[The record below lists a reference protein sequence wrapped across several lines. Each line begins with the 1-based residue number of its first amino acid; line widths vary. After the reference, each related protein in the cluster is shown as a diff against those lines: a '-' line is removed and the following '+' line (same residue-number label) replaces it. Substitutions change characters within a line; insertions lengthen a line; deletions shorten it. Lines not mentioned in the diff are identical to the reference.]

1 MGSGK
6 RSVGRDMT
14 NQNDQ
19 AARNANISLVKAH
32 FFFYYAFLGGLMLLT
47 SCTSPLQTATSPGP
61 AGVPTD
67 ATPTPT
73 LTIPTSPTPT
83 PSPTSTAE
91 KPPSVKVVETK
102 LADLVAKATGLTVQ
116 AVDCPADLVEKAGTT
131 YNCTITSEVGIFT
144 GVVEPTDQPGQF
156 NWSTKGLLLL
166 TKLNTF
172 IQQSVQSQG
181 GGPVTVDCGGKA
193 RIVKVGETFECKV
206 TDAKGGMRTTRVT
219 VRDEVGN
226 VFIAPQ

>member
-1 MGSGK
+1 
-6 RSVGRDMT
+6 MT

-19 AARNANISLVKAH
+19 ANRDANTSLVKGH
-32 FFFYYAFLGGLMLLT
+32 PFFYYAFLGGLMLLT
-47 SCTSPLQTATSPGP
+47 SCTPPPQTTTSPGP
-61 AGVPTD
+61 TGVPTND
-67 ATPTPT
+67 SPTPT
-73 LTIPTSPTPT
+73 LTIPISPTPT
-83 PSPTSTAE
+83 PSPTATAE
-91 KPPSVKVVETK
+91 KPASVKTVEAK
-102 LADLVAKATGLTVQ
+102 LADLVTQATGLTVQ

-131 YNCTITSEVGIFT
+131 YNCTITSEVGAFT

-156 NWSTKGLLLL
+156 KWGTKGLLLL

-193 RIVKVGETFECKV
+193 RIAKVGETFECKV
-206 TDAKGGMRTTRVT
+206 TDAKGGTRTTRVI

>member
-1 MGSGK
+1 MTKHHNQAIHWANPRSGK
-6 RSVGRDMT
+6 H
-14 NQNDQ
+14 
-19 AARNANISLVKAH
+19 LV
-32 FFFYYAFLGGLMLLT
+32 YAGVLGGLMLLA
-47 SCTSPLQTATSPGP
+47 SCTPPPQTATSPNP
-61 AGVPTD
+61 TGVSTNGSPS
-67 ATPTPT
+67 PT

-91 KPPSVKVVETK
+91 KPASVKAVETK
-102 LADLVAKATGLTVQ
+102 LADLVTKATGLTVQ

-156 NWSTKGLLLL
+156 NWGTKGLLLL
-166 TKLNTF
+166 TKLNSF
-172 IQQSVQSQG
+172 IQQSVQNQG

-193 RIVKVGETFECKV
+193 KIAKVGETFECKV
-206 TDAKGGMRTTRVT
+206 TDAKGGTRTTRVT